1 MVHVDCGVCAYYLMF
16 QTFCTEANQSITQT
30 KHPKI
35 YIFNKF
41 YRFLMKLSH
50 ETVTIELKNGTQV
63 HGTITGVDVAMN
75 THLKAVKMTIKN
87 RDPVQLES
95 LSIRGNNIRYYILP
109 DSLPL
114 ETLLMD
120 DTPKAKARKK
130 DGGHGGA
137 ARGGRGRGSRGRG
150 TF

>member
-1 MVHVDCGVCAYYLMF
+1 
-16 QTFCTEANQSITQT
+16 
-30 KHPKI
+30 
-35 YIFNKF
+35 
-41 YRFLMKLSH
+41 MKLSH

-114 ETLLMD
+114 ETLLID
-120 DTPKAKARKK
+120 DTPKSKAKKK
-130 DGGHGGA
+130 DA
-137 ARGGRGRGSRGRG
+137 ARGGPRGRGRGTRGRGGPRGRGSRGRG
-150 TF
+150 RR